1 MSENITQLLHEKELL
16 ISRLKKMIYGSIEIR
31 EINQRKYIY
40 VHFRE
45 DGIKQSKYAGEYSNE
60 LYALIIENNQL
71 AKEYKKRIKG
81 INKQLGLLSFESK
94 EIPYEVKV
102 NLDLARRNL
111 VDSIYKQARLEGVA
125 TTYSDTETI
134 IHGGKV
140 KDLSITDVAKVINL
154 KRAWE
159 FIMSEGVIMYPSNI
173 HLLSQINA
181 IVEDGFSYTAGKL
194 RTVPVSIRGSK
205 YIPPMP
211 FEAKVKEDLQIIM
224 DRKEDVIETTIELLL
239 YVMKSQLFLDGNK
252 RTAVLFAN
260 HYLMSQGYGLIVVPA
275 ELIEEYKKHLI
286 CYYENINDDIKT
298 FLREKC
304 LILIENQ

>member
-16 ISRLKKMIYGSIEIR
+16 ISRLEKMIYGSIEIR

-111 VDSIYKQARLEGVA
+111 VDSIYKQARLEGVQQL
-125 TTYSDTETI
+125 I
-134 IHGGKV
+134 RIQKR
-140 KDLSITDVAKVINL
+140 LSMEV
-154 KRAWE
+154 R
-159 FIMSEGVIMYPSNI
+159 
-173 HLLSQINA
+173 
-181 IVEDGFSYTAGKL
+181 
-194 RTVPVSIRGSK
+194 
-205 YIPPMP
+205 
-211 FEAKVKEDLQIIM
+211 
-224 DRKEDVIETTIELLL
+224 
-239 YVMKSQLFLDGNK
+239 
-252 RTAVLFAN
+252 
-260 HYLMSQGYGLIVVPA
+260 
-275 ELIEEYKKHLI
+275 
-286 CYYENINDDIKT
+286 
-298 FLREKC
+298 
-304 LILIENQ
+304 